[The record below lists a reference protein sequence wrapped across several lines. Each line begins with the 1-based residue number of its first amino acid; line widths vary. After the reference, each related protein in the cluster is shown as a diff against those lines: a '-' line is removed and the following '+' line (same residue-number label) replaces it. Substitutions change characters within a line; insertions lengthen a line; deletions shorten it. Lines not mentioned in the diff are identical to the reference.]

1 MSGKAHTTK
10 KTVSSE
16 EAIEEINSN
25 INAEQTTSEE
35 SGNTSGQEVDGQV
48 DNKSTDTNFAQ
59 MYDMLT
65 ERDQT
70 IKQLTSEIASLK
82 KENTNLLLKVNA
94 SASADDKIKDPYE
107 SFIDS
112 MVKR

>member
-10 KTVSSE
+10 KTVPSE
-16 EAIEEINSN
+16 ETIEEINTD
-25 INAEQTTSEE
+25 INAEQTTPEE
-35 SGNTSGQEVDGQV
+35 SGNTPGQEVNGQV
-48 DNKSTDTNFAQ
+48 NNDTNFAQ

-65 ERDQT
+65 ERDKQ
-70 IKQLTSEIASLK
+70 IKDLTSQIATLK

-94 SASADDKIKDPYE
+94 SASAGDNIKDPYE
-107 SFIDS
+107 SFVDS